1 MFKKIGQKWSQS
13 STSYQTGPATS
24 CGTRHRCECV
34 TLTPETS
41 SPASRLSLSSATHGG
56 GA

>member
-1 MFKKIGQKWSQS
+1 MEPELHESATKRDLPRHVERVIGVS
-13 STSYQTGPATS
+13 
-24 CGTRHRCECV
+24 V